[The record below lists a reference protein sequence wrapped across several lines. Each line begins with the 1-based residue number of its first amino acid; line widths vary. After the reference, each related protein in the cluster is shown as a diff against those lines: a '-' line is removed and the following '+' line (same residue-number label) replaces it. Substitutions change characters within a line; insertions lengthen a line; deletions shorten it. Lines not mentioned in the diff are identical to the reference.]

1 MKKLTL
7 IIGLLVA
14 GNILY
19 AQDRRQELREKVE
32 VKIEEYKERLDL
44 TEDQVADLKKL
55 RESMKPELDE
65 LRDDDEK
72 SRSAKMRAHADIIE
86 KREAEVAK
94 ILNQEQ
100 LAELEVIKK
109 EIKTNAENRREKRKE
124 RRGGGR

>member
-19 AQDRRQELREKVE
+19 AQDRRQEIRGKVE
-32 VKIEEYKERLDL
+32 VKIEEYKERLNL
-44 TEDQVADLKKL
+44 SEDQVTDLKKL

-65 LRDDDEK
+65 LRNDDEK
-72 SRSAKMRAHADIIE
+72 SRSEKMRAHADIIE

-100 LAELEVIKK
+100 LAELEVIKNEVK
-109 EIKTNAENRREKRKE
+109 ANTESRREKRKE